1 MLCSPLRAASKCC
14 SIREEKFFAFCA
26 KMPQNTLQSPK
37 SRTERNRERMKNY
50 RLYLVRHGITAGNL
64 QRRYVGGGT
73 DLLKVDDALAA
84 VDDFVAEKLK

>member
-1 MLCSPLRAASKCC
+1 
-14 SIREEKFFAFCA
+14 
-26 KMPQNTLQSPK
+26 MPQNTLQSPK

-73 DLLKVDDALAA
+73 DEPLCEQGLAQLRALAHNTA
-84 VDDFVAEKLK
+84 TPGQTPCLQAP

>member
-1 MLCSPLRAASKCC
+1 
-14 SIREEKFFAFCA
+14 
-26 KMPQNTLQSPK
+26 MPQNTLQSPK

-73 DLLKVDDALAA
+73 DEPLCEPGPCPAA
-84 VDDFVAEKLK
+84 GAGRTIPLPLGKHRVCKPHEARFGHGRGAFLRR